1 MTGQEIYRRLAEMV
15 NKEDIVG
22 MPITPAFL
30 KLLSLQFTP
39 EEAQLALH
47 IHLAGAKLDEIAAR
61 SGIDK
66 KKLKAMLYAMTD
78 KRDYLHRAGGE
89 SDIC

>member
-1 MTGQEIYRRLAEMV
+1 MTDQEVYQKLAEMV

-47 IHLAGAKLDEIAAR
+47 VHLTGAKLDEIAER

-66 KKLKAMLYAMTD
+66 KKLKAMLYTMAD
-78 KRDYLHRAGGE
+78 KGTVYLLVRVT
-89 SDIC
+89 